1 MPSTRNFVILIIVVD
16 KVSLIY
22 ISRSLYYAETL
33 FKLFRPISL
42 ISSKIC
48 TYVSLNISQRIL
60 SLIRLA
66 ENRQKAIMIGFKLTS
81 CRLLS
86 GKLLIKR
93 KSFPVSDLKRP
104 FECWNKFTKDQLKEP
119 LYVVRVIV
127 PSIVNVL
134 YVSSYP
140 RRTEFHGKGHCSFT
154 RCLYEANDVVKSILL
169 VDEVATARRELL
181 SSQLAMVSVQ
191 FAIHWNGQTS
201 K

>member
-1 MPSTRNFVILIIVVD
+1 M
-16 KVSLIY
+16 
-22 ISRSLYYAETL
+22 
-33 FKLFRPISL
+33 
-42 ISSKIC
+42 
-48 TYVSLNISQRIL
+48 
-60 SLIRLA
+60 
-66 ENRQKAIMIGFKLTS
+66 
-81 CRLLS
+81 
-86 GKLLIKR
+86 
-93 KSFPVSDLKRP
+93 
-104 FECWNKFTKDQLKEP
+104 
-119 LYVVRVIV
+119 VRVIV

-169 VDEVATARRELL
+169 VDEVATAHRELL